1 MLLPFVFLVLFRDR
15 RRMVHSSVT
24 EHPSAEWTGRQLVAA
39 FPRDTVPR
47 YLIRDRDGIYGQDFT
62 RCVPRGR
69 WSAPMLPAQRSA
81 RMNFVVRTRPTGQD
95 LVSGMD
101 TWGVG

>member
-47 YLIRDRDGIYGQDFT
+47 YLIRDRDGIYGQHFT
-62 RCVPRGR
+62 RCVHAVGIKQVLI
-69 WSAPMLPAQRSA
+69 APMQHEASGVAILRS
-81 RMNFVVRTRPTGQD
+81 
-95 LVSGMD
+95 D
-101 TWGVG
+101 TSC